1 MHELR
6 KMLCQELDKITKK
19 GEIATPQ
26 TLDIIDKLTH
36 SIKSI
41 DTIMAMEDAGYSND
55 DYSMRGSRGSYY
67 DGSYNR
73 GGSYAR
79 RRDSMGRYAD
89 NSRRGSYNSYGGYS
103 RGMDNLMGELGE
115 LENEMQ
121 DEESKQMIR
130 KWMREAQNV

>member
-6 KMLCQELDKITKK
+6 NMLKMELEKITKS
-19 GEIATPQ
+19 GDINPQ
-26 TLDIIDKLTH
+26 TLDYVDKLTH

-41 DTIMAMEDAGYSND
+41 DTIMAMQDAGYSND
-55 DYSMRGSRGSYY
+55 
-67 DGSYNR
+67 YNR
-73 GGSYAR
+73 GNSYAR

-89 NSRRGSYNSYGGYS
+89 NDRMYSRRGYS
-103 RGMDNLMGELGE
+103 RDNLMSELGD
-115 LENEMQ
+115 LENEMH